1 MPKVLRRSEFP
12 VSRQELFAWHA
23 RPGAFERLSPPWD
36 DVEIE
41 ARTGGLEVGA
51 STQLKLSVGP
61 VPQRW
66 KAVHTAFEDGH
77 LFVDEQQGG
86 PFASWKHTHRFGDAG
101 AGRSFLED
109 EIDYELPLGALGRM
123 VGARYAASRLDHTFS
138 YRHEVLGLDLARHAP
153 FLDRKRLTIT
163 VTGGSG
169 LVASALIPFL
179 QTGGHTVRKAKRGPD
194 NTLDPAD
201 FEGADAVIHLAGAGV
216 ADERWTTKR
225 KALLVSSRV
234 DFTRQLVR
242 VLGGL
247 RARPTV
253 LLSGSAI
260 GIYGDRGD
268 EVLSEDSAMGKRE
281 PTGPG
286 FLAGLCMDWEAE
298 AVAAR
303 ALGLRVVPLR
313 IGLVQSAAGGALK
326 KLVVPFSAG
335 FGGPVGDGKQWQS
348 WICLEDLIGALH
360 WALWRPELD
369 RPVNLVAPT
378 PLTSKAYAKVLGKVL
393 GRPAI
398 APLPKVMLRATFGEL
413 ADGALLASQR
423 VAPGVLQAG
432 GFSFVHPELEQTL
445 RFTLGRP
452 APSAT

>member
-1 MPKVLRRSEFP
+1 MTKFVRRSEYP
-12 VSRQELFAWHA
+12 VPRQALFAWHA

-36 DVEIE
+36 DVAIE
-41 ARTGGLEVGA
+41 SRTGGLEVGA
-51 STQLKLSVGP
+51 STQLRMRVGP

-66 KAVHTAFEDGH
+66 KAVHTAFEDGR

-86 PFASWKHTHRFGDAG
+86 PFAAWKHTHRFGDVG
-101 AGRSFLED
+101 EGRSSLED
-109 EIDYELPLGALGRM
+109 EIDYELPLGALGRA
-123 VGARYAASRLDHTFS
+123 VGARYAANRLDHTFA
-138 YRHEVLGLDLARHAP
+138 YRHEVLRLDLARHAP
-153 FLDRKRLTIT
+153 FLDRPRLTVT
-163 VTGGSG
+163 VTGASG

-179 QTGGHTVRKAKRGPD
+179 ETGGHTVRRAKRGPD
-194 NTLDPAD
+194 NSLDPAD
-201 FEGADAVIHLAGAGV
+201 FEGADAVVHLAGAGV
-216 ADERWTTKR
+216 ADERWTTSR

-234 DFTRQLVR
+234 DFTRRLVQ

-247 RARPTV
+247 QRRPKV

-268 EVLSEDSAMGKRE
+268 EALTEASPLGQRAPKGA
-281 PTGPG
+281 G

-303 ALGLRVVPLR
+303 ALGVRVVPLR

-348 WICLEDLIGALH
+348 WISIEDLIGALH
-360 WALWRPELD
+360 WALWRDDVTGPI
-369 RPVNLVAPT
+369 NLVAPAPVT
-378 PLTSKAYAKVLGKVL
+378 AKAYAKVLGKVL

-413 ADGALLASQR
+413 ADGALLASQQ
-423 VAPGVLQAG
+423 VAPATLSAAG
-432 GFSFVHPELEQTL
+432 FAFVHPDLEQTL
-445 RFTLGRP
+445 RFTLGRTE
-452 APSAT
+452 PSAP